1 MTRNSKDLQKEFNFS
16 WENEI
21 GLTYEIWLENEIQK
35 VENEKEEYRRFA
47 ERMSLE
53 ANSLAGQL
61 KSIVRNLDHRLVT
74 NGEWSKV

>member
-1 MTRNSKDLQKEFNFS
+1 MRNSKDLQKEFNFS

-47 ERMSLE
+47 DRMSSE

-61 KSIVRNLDHRLVT
+61 KSVVRNLDHRLVT

>member
-1 MTRNSKDLQKEFNFS
+1 MEYSKDLQKEFNLS
-16 WENEI
+16 WEKET
-21 GLTYEIWLENEIQK
+21 GVTYERWLEKEIQK

-61 KSIVRNLDHRLVT
+61 KRRMKAMNNHLVT

>member
-1 MTRNSKDLQKEFNFS
+1 MRNSDDLKKAFEMSYEKQAGF
-16 WENEI
+16 
-21 GLTYEIWLENEIQK
+21 TYERWLENEIQK

-47 ERMSLE
+47 ERMSSE

-61 KSIVRNLDHRLVT
+61 KSIVRHLDHRLVT

>member
-1 MTRNSKDLQKEFNFS
+1 MTRNSDDLKKEFNLSLEKQAGF
-16 WENEI
+16 
-21 GLTYEIWLENEIQK
+21 TYERWLENEIQK

-47 ERMSLE
+47 DRMSSE

-61 KSIVRNLDHRLVT
+61 KSIVHHLDHRIVT

>member
-1 MTRNSKDLQKEFNFS
+1 MRYSEDLQKEFNLS
-16 WENEI
+16 WEKEI
-21 GLTYEIWLENEIQK
+21 GVTYEKWLEKEIQK

-53 ANSLAGQL
+53 VNSLAGQL
-61 KSIVRNLDHRLVT
+61 KSIVHHLDHRLVT

>member
-1 MTRNSKDLQKEFNFS
+1 MTRNHDDLKKEFGNS
-16 WENEI
+16 WEKEI
-21 GLTYEIWLENEIQK
+21 GITYERWLEKEIQK

-47 ERMSLE
+47 ERMSVE

-74 NGEWSKV
+74 NGEWSKI

>member
-1 MTRNSKDLQKEFNFS
+1 MTRNSEDLQKEFNLS
-16 WENEI
+16 WEKQA
-21 GLTYEIWLENEIQK
+21 GFTYERWLENEIQK

-47 ERMSLE
+47 ERMSSE

-61 KSIVRNLDHRLVT
+61 KSVVRNLDHRLVT